1 MGDLLDLQELDRS
14 RVAEAGGKG
23 AQLGELAR
31 IEGVT
36 VPPGF
41 VVTTAAFRRHLT
53 GEHGLSDALDGL
65 SRLGPADREGISAAS
80 AALRGRIEETALSGE
95 LAAAITDAVAGFGEG
110 VAFAVRS
117 SATAEDL
124 PGASFAGQHDSS
136 LDVVGAAAVLQALR
150 RCWASLYTERA
161 VTYRLRQGFDPR
173 AVEMAVVVQRMA
185 PAEAAGVLFTA
196 DPRSGNRRVATVE
209 AVRGLGEAL
218 VSGRAHPDTHT
229 LRDGQVTRRP
239 AGPEPVL
246 SDAELIDLV
255 ALGRRVEAAFGQP
268 QDIEWCLARGAFQL
282 VQSRPISTLFPLPL
296 DDGQPHVW
304 LSVGHQQ
311 MMTDAMRPFGLS
323 LFQLLA
329 LRPMITAGGR
339 LFVDVTRE
347 LGAPSSRA
355 DLFAMAGRSDP
366 LVRDALETVLTRDLV
381 PTLPD
386 PPPRAPPSGPAGLA
400 AQAAPLE
407 ADIAVVEGLMA
418 RDQAS
423 LAALRQEIGAHRGP
437 ALFDFLLEDIPTLK
451 RQMADPEGFRALMA
465 GIEATWWLNDQLGA
479 WLGEKSPAD
488 ALAQSAPHNIT
499 SEMGLALLDV
509 ADALRPHPAVLAA
522 LQQAEG
528 DDTLDALPALPGG
541 EAALAA
547 IQGWLLRYGMR
558 CPGEIDITRPR
569 WAERP
574 SQLIPL
580 LLSYVRTF
588 EAGAGRRRFEQGL
601 EQSAQTEGELLRR
614 LQALPDGE
622 QKVQEVRRMIRR
634 LRTFTGYREYPK
646 YAMISRLFVYKQ
658 AIWAELRRLVEAGA
672 LSDEEDGWYLS
683 FPELHALSR
692 GERLDASLVTAR
704 REAYRLHQG
713 LRPPRVLTS
722 EGEALFGRYRR
733 EGLPAGTLVGLG
745 VSAGVAV
752 GRARVALDMATADLE
767 PGDILVTPFTDPS
780 WTPLFVTVA
789 GLVTEVGG
797 LTSHGSVIAREY
809 GLPAVVGVEGA
820 TLRIQDGQRIRV
832 DGAEG
837 TVEVLD

>member
-1 MGDLLDLQELDRS
+1 
-14 RVAEAGGKG
+14 
-23 AQLGELAR
+23 
-31 IEGVT
+31 
-36 VPPGF
+36 
-41 VVTTAAFRRHLT
+41 
-53 GEHGLSDALDGL
+53 
-65 SRLGPADREGISAAS
+65 
-80 AALRGRIEETALSGE
+80 
-95 LAAAITDAVAGFGEG
+95 
-110 VAFAVRS
+110 
-117 SATAEDL
+117 
-124 PGASFAGQHDSS
+124 
-136 LDVVGAAAVLQALR
+136 
-150 RCWASLYTERA
+150 
-161 VTYRLRQGFDPR
+161 
-173 AVEMAVVVQRMA
+173 
-185 PAEAAGVLFTA
+185 
-196 DPRSGNRRVATVE
+196 
-209 AVRGLGEAL
+209 
-218 VSGRAHPDTHT
+218 
-229 LRDGQVTRRP
+229 
-239 AGPEPVL
+239 
-246 SDAELIDLV
+246 
-255 ALGRRVEAAFGQP
+255 
-268 QDIEWCLARGAFQL
+268 
-282 VQSRPISTLFPLPL
+282 
-296 DDGQPHVW
+296 
-304 LSVGHQQ
+304 
-311 MMTDAMRPFGLS
+311 
-323 LFQLLA
+323 
-329 LRPMITAGGR
+329 
-339 LFVDVTRE
+339 
-347 LGAPSSRA
+347 
-355 DLFAMAGRSDP
+355 
-366 LVRDALETVLTRDLV
+366 
-381 PTLPD
+381 
-386 PPPRAPPSGPAGLA
+386 
-400 AQAAPLE
+400 
-407 ADIAVVEGLMA
+407 MA